1 MFTDIIGHPR
11 AKEMLARMLAGGT
24 VHAGLLFAGPPG
36 VGKRLAADEFV
47 RAWLCLEGGG
57 APCGR
62 CDSCAHSG
70 GKAHPDRL
78 EVVPEEKKK
87 SISIDQVRK
96 LIAWIAQTPARGQR
110 KAVIVDPADA
120 LGAEAANALLK
131 TLEEPPRGS
140 VIVLV
145 ASRPA
150 ALPATVLSRCQQVS
164 FGPLTDEQVCE
175 VLRRHLWPAQ
185 ASLQAAAL
193 AEGSPGAALARD
205 GRLWQ
210 EAAAT
215 VNGLLER
222 LAAGDCG
229 AALAFAEGLGEGRE
243 RALAALQALI
253 ASARLAGRRRLG
265 DRTVADSSLPAS
277 LQRLG
282 ADRLC
287 RFLAEALELHRRLEG
302 GDRPPNVKL
311 ALATLLA
318 PLAAEG
324 AVR

>member
-1 MFTDIIGHPR
+1 MFTGIIGHAR
-11 AKEMLARMLAGGT
+11 AKEMLVRMLAGGT
-24 VHAGLLFAGPPG
+24 VHSGLLFAGPPG
-36 VGKRLAADEFV
+36 VGKRLVADEFV
-47 RAWLCLEGGG
+47 RAWLCLEGQG

-62 CDSCAHSG
+62 CDSCASPA

-87 SISIDQVRK
+87 SIGIDQVRD
-96 LIAWIAQTPARGQR
+96 LSAWIAQTPARGQR
-110 KAVIVDPADA
+110 KAVIVDPADVM
-120 LGAEAANALLK
+120 GSEAANALLK

-140 VIVLV
+140 LIVLV
-145 ASRPA
+145 AARPA

-164 FGPLTDEQVCE
+164 FGPLTEEQVCD

-185 ASLQAAAL
+185 AARQAAAL

-205 GRLWQ
+205 GRVWQ
-210 EAAAT
+210 EAAAA

-222 LAAGDCG
+222 LGRGERG
-229 AALAFAEGLGEGRE
+229 AALAFAEGLARE
-243 RALAALQALI
+243 REQALPALQALI
-253 ASARLAGRRRLG
+253 ASARLAARSRLGERSVAESELPGAIRRLG
-265 DRTVADSSLPAS
+265 T
-277 LQRLG
+277 
-282 ADRLC
+282 DRLC
-287 RFLAEALELHRRLEG
+287 RLLAEALELHRRLEG

-324 AVR
+324 AAR